1 MVPGTQQLSAA
12 LKDVNNAISDQL
24 EPSMQWVFGQC
35 CPVSEHNRPSLLFYY
50 HRSAVLISWI
60 A

>member
-35 CPVSEHNRPSLLFYY
+35 CPISEHNRPY
-50 HRSAVLISWI
+50 HPISCSI
-60 A
+60 TIGVQF